1 MAWQQ
6 VKVKIGK
13 KSFDGMLEDNHLEIP
28 FMEVGDSIN
37 IDGKDVK
44 VVSHHTILSGDMVRL
59 NLADASKQKGEM
71 SDDESVEG

>member
-13 KSFDGMLEDNHLEIP
+13 KSFDGMLEENHLEIP
-28 FMEVGDSIN
+28 FVEVGDSVN

-44 VVSHHTILSGDMVRL
+44 VISHHTILSGDMVRL
-59 NLADASKQKGEM
+59 NLADASKDKGVK
-71 SDDESVEG
+71 SDDESIKG

>member
-28 FMEVGDSIN
+28 YMEVGDSIN
-37 IDGKDVK
+37 IDGKDTK
-44 VVSHHTILSGDMVRL
+44 VVSWNSILGGDMVRL
-59 NLADASKQKGEM
+59 NLAVASKQKGEM

>member
-28 FMEVGDSIN
+28 YMEVGDSVN
-37 IDGKDVK
+37 IEGKDVK
-44 VVSHHTILSGDMVRL
+44 VVSWNSILGGDMVRL